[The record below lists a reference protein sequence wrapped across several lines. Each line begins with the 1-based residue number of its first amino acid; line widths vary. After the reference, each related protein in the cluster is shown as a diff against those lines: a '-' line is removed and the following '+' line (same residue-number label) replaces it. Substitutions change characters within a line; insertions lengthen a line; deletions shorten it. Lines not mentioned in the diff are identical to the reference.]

1 MKVKIRKNHIVLS
14 ALVLAL
20 GVAVYLNWSY
30 MKSDDYIATSGD
42 PVEAAETSGDQGNSD
57 TVNYGDAYFVEAR
70 LSRTQSRDEAMDA
83 LKYMLEDVSDGSEAA
98 AVLAQKA
105 EVLAKTIET
114 EGKIENI
121 IKAKGFTDCMVYLD
135 ENKADIIVKSNGLTD
150 SEAAQ
155 IMDAVLSEVNIAENN
170 VSIIEIK

>member
-1 MKVKIRKNHIVLS
+1 MSLKIKKNHIVLS

-20 GVAVYLNWSY
+20 GAAVYLNWSY
-30 MKSDDYIATSGD
+30 MKNDDYIATAGN
-42 PVEAAETSGDQGNSD
+42 PVNTAEATGEQEED

-83 LKYMLEDVSDGSEAA
+83 LKYMLEDTAEGSEAEM
-98 AVLAQKA
+98 VLAQQAK
-105 EVLAKTIET
+105 VLAKTIES

-121 IKAKGFTDCMVYLD
+121 IKAKGFADCMVYLEED
-135 ENKADIIVKSNGLTD
+135 KADIIVKSNGLTD

-155 IMDAVLSEVNIAENN
+155 IMDAVLGEVEIAQNN